1 MKTSKIL
8 KTLDARAGLFNF
20 SVFLSIIV
28 ALSES
33 IGLTSLV
40 TLFIYGDFLSFDEIE
55 KLFPSFFFNEYF
67 KKTSKDIELKTILI
81 LLALIIV
88 IRQIFTFLSNAIIL
102 NSQTRIEANLR
113 KKILKSSLKSNID
126 EIKKTKSGDF
136 VNFMIH
142 EPSNVATIIIHLFK
156 IYTNVILM
164 SLYLLT
170 LIILNYYV
178 ILIFSVLFVLVFFI
192 SKFLSKISYD
202 IGTII
207 KNKVNNLF
215 REVLEIFRSIKL
227 IKLSNLESK
236 TKLFFEKEIE
246 EVRKQ
251 NYRFFL
257 SKIFL
262 ETFTPFL
269 IIILLILIVP
279 LTENYKFF
287 SLLEFGIYFGI
298 SLRIYNLYT
307 QYSVEKISISR
318 KFAYIENYENFFDR
332 IDKSVDIK
340 GGKDPFVFNSS
351 IEFKNV
357 NFSYGNNQI
366 LNLCNFKLI
375 KNKITAIVGKSGA
388 GKSTILDLLTYLY
401 QPSAGKI
408 LVDGKNYLTIKK
420 EDIRANI
427 GMVTQDINI
436 INDSIRKNLTF
447 TSNRKIL
454 DKEIFKVAE
463 IAGISEFINS
473 RPDGLDSKIGDS
485 GSLVSGGQLQRIS
498 FARCLLE
505 KKKIIILDEPT
516 SSMDKNTSKF
526 IANYLKS
533 IKNKMTVLIVAHSS
547 DIVQLA
553 HHIYLLEK
561 KKISY
566 IGQFKNKSNFKYKG
580 LK

>member
-8 KTLDARAGLFNF
+8 KTLDARVGLFNF

-55 KLFPSFFFNEYF
+55 KIFPSFFFNEYF
-67 KKTSKDIELKTILI
+67 KKISKDIEIETIVI
-81 LLALIIV
+81 LLTLIIV

-102 NSQTRIEANLR
+102 NAQTRIEANLR
-113 KKILKSSLKSNID
+113 KKILSSSLKSNID

-142 EPSNVATIIIHLFK
+142 EPSNVASLIVHLFK

-164 SLYLLT
+164 LLYLFI

-178 ILIFSVLFVLVFFI
+178 ILIFSVLISLVFFM

-207 KNKVNNLF
+207 KHKVNNLF

-262 ETFTPFL
+262 ETFTPFFL
-269 IIILLILIVP
+269 IILLILIVP
-279 LTENYKFF
+279 LTENNKYF
-287 SLLEFGIYFGI
+287 SLIEFGLYFGI

-318 KFAYIENYENFFDR
+318 KFAYVENYENFFHR
-332 IDKSVDIK
+332 IDKSVDVK

-351 IEFKNV
+351 IDFENV
-357 NFSYGNNQI
+357 NFSYGNNEI
-366 LNLCNFKLI
+366 LKLCNFKLI
-375 KNKITAIVGKSGA
+375 KNKITAIIGKSGA

-401 QPSAGKI
+401 KPSAGKI
-408 LVDGKNYLTIKK
+408 LVDGKDYLTIKK
-420 EDIRANI
+420 EDIRENI

-454 DKEIFKVAE
+454 DKEILKVTE

-473 RPDGLDSKIGDS
+473 RPNGLDSKIGDS
-485 GSLVSGGQLQRIS
+485 GSLLSGGQLQRIS

-526 IANYLKS
+526 ITDYLKS

-547 DIVQLA
+547 DIIQCAQHV
-553 HHIYLLEK
+553 YLLEK
-561 KKISY
+561 KKTSY
-566 IGQFKNKSNFKYKG
+566 LGQLKKKSNFKYEG